1 METGRTDDARS
12 ASDAGRIRVAPAS
25 PASTLEADI
34 ADFATAMHRERGSA
48 AHTVRAYSSDL
59 RDLAA
64 HAARQGITTSAG
76 LDLEVLRDW
85 LWRGSQARLAAS
97 TLARR
102 SAAVRGFGAWLLRS
116 GRVAADPA
124 VRLRAPRAGSHLPR
138 VLARE
143 QMSALLG
150 GLAARAEEDDPGAL
164 RDLAVIELLYASAL
178 RVSELTGLDLGDVDA
193 SRLTVRV
200 IGKGDRERVVPFG
213 VPAAEALDAY
223 ATRGRPALVSPRTG
237 RALFLGARGGRL
249 GARAVHAL
257 VASLLADIPGSGPQG
272 PHALRHTAATHLLD
286 GGADLRTVQ
295 EMLGHAS
302 LGTTQIYTHVSI
314 ERLRRS
320 YEGAHPRA

>member
-1 METGRTDDARS
+1 METGRTDG
-12 ASDAGRIRVAPAS
+12 AGSSSGADRTRIAPAS
-25 PASTLEADI
+25 TVATLEADI
-34 ADFATAMHRERGSA
+34 TDFATAMQREQGSA
-48 AHTVRAYSSDL
+48 THTVRAYSSDL

-64 HAARQGITTSAG
+64 HAARLGITASAD

-85 LWRGSQARLAAS
+85 LWRGSQARLASA

-102 SAAVRGFGAWLLRS
+102 SAAVRGFGAWLLRA
-116 GRVAADPA
+116 GRVDADPA
-124 VRLRAPRAGSHLPR
+124 VRLKAPRAGAHLPR

-143 QMSALLG
+143 QMSTLLG
-150 GLAARAEEDDPGAL
+150 GLAARAEEDDPTAL

-178 RVSELTGLDLGDVDA
+178 RVSELTGLDLGDVDE

-200 IGKGDRERVVPFG
+200 LGKGDRERVVPFG

-237 RALFLGARGGRL
+237 TALFLGARGGRL
-249 GARAVHAL
+249 GARAVYGL

-314 ERLRRS
+314 DRLRRS